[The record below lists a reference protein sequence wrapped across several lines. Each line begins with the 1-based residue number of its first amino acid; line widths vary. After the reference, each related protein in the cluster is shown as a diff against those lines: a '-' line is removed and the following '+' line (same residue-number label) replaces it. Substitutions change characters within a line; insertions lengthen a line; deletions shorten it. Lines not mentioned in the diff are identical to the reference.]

1 MNQYNRSLG
10 QNVFWE
16 VREGILLGKYKKEEE
31 LRETAIGEAMGVS
44 RTPVREALRQ
54 LELEGLVNIIPN
66 KGTYVVGLSMQD
78 MQDICEMRFLL
89 ERMCVK
95 RAALIISDNQ
105 LEKLEEVIYLSEF
118 HLKKSNMKQV
128 AELDGIFHTFIY
140 ESCGS
145 KMLEHALGDYLYYL
159 KQVRRIGYECFGRA
173 ADSIEEHRGI
183 LNALIA
189 HDGELAE
196 KTAGLH
202 IRNAINNINNY
213 GWDKIITENGGHEN
227 GKD

>member
-1 MNQYNRSLG
+1 MKQYNRSLG

-31 LRETAIGEAMGVS
+31 LRETAIGKAMGVS
-44 RTPVREALRQ
+44 RTPVREAMRQ

-66 KGTYVVGLSMQD
+66 KGAYVVGLSTQD
-78 MQDICEMRFLL
+78 MQDIYEMRFLL
-89 ERMCVK
+89 EGMCAR
-95 RAALIISDNQ
+95 RAALSISENQ

-118 HLKKSNMKQV
+118 HLRREHIEQV

-159 KQVRRIGYECFGRA
+159 KQVRKAGLACSGRA
-173 ADSIEEHRGI
+173 IRSIEEHRSI
-183 LNALIA
+183 LNAIKA
-189 HDGELAE
+189 HDGDLAE
-196 KTAGLH
+196 KAAGLH
-202 IRNAINNINNY
+202 IRNTINNIKDY